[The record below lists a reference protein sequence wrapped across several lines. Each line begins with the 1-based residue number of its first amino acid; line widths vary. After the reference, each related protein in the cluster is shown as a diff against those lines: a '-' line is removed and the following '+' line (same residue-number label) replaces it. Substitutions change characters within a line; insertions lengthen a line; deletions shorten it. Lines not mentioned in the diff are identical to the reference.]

1 MSLIGHAA
9 SRGSLRKY
17 RVLAAKGFIQNLQYT
32 ASHLVNSVA
41 SAIFGVLGVYFW
53 LNVTPVDGFADYA
66 PLTVVHYITINQAF
80 VWFTQFG
87 FQVHKRIRDAV
98 RSGNIATELMRP
110 IDFYTYRLAAEYGS
124 MVYGLLFRGI
134 PVALMLSSLGF
145 YIPKHPATWGWTL
158 LALLLGA
165 YIAITNMYMVGLTAF
180 WTTEIRTAYWVMSSM
195 SLGLGGVAFPLE
207 VLPDRLYPIAR
218 WSPFACLNYN
228 PARIYLELSGPELV
242 LPGLVWGITV
252 TVIAQAL
259 TKAARRKLEVQGG

>member
-41 SAIFGVLGVYFW
+41 SAILACGVYFW

-66 PLTVVHYITINQAF
+66 PHCSPLYNHQPGLCLVHS
-80 VWFTQFG
+80 
-87 FQVHKRIRDAV
+87 V
-98 RSGNIATELMRP
+98 RLSGPQEDKGRRTLGTSPLSRCVPSIS
-110 IDFYTYRLAAEYGS
+110 TYRLAAEYGS
-124 MVYGLLFRGI
+124 MVYGLLFRI
-134 PVALMLSSLGF
+134 PVALMLSTLGF

-180 WTTEIRTAYWVMSSM
+180 WTTEIRTASWVMSSM

-242 LPGLVWGITV
+242 LPGLVWGIIV